1 VENLVFVSKLAIE
14 INVVTIVYAL
24 AVTNLTN
31 TELLKQSKRF
41 IEFFFMWFNNLE
53 FVRRRKVFSFATV
66 LAMPHRKHGLVRV
79 ACCL

>member
-1 VENLVFVSKLAIE
+1 MVENLVFVSKLAIE

-41 IEFFFMWFNNLE
+41 IEFLFY
-53 FVRRRKVFSFATV
+53 V
-66 LAMPHRKHGLVRV
+66 GQ
-79 ACCL
+79 